1 MNSTSTEQPVA
12 GATSRYRQDD
22 YAVDNPEWHEDDA
35 PWKAAHIRTILQR
48 NHIQWRTL
56 ADIGCGT
63 GAIVGALSKHYPQ
76 SRMEGF
82 EVSPYAHDLSRKR
95 ASENLSFSMENAFQ
109 CGKQFD
115 VAMAI
120 DVVEHVENPFEFLR
134 AMRTMSRW
142 QVIHIPLDMNALAVG
157 RGWVLPEA
165 RRSLGHIHYF
175 SRDSALSMIAESG
188 LETIDS
194 FYTAWAIDQSYKTW
208 KKRLAAWP
216 RRLAFRAAPDATVRL
231 VGGWSLMVLSRSTL
245 A

>member
-1 MNSTSTEQPVA
+1 MNSHSTEQPVA
-12 GATSRYRQDD
+12 GATSRYSQDD
-22 YAVDNPEWHEDDA
+22 YAVDNPDWHEDDA
-35 PWKAAHIRTILQR
+35 PWKAAHIRTILER
-48 NHIQWRTL
+48 NNIQWSTL

-63 GAIVGALSKHYPQ
+63 GAIVGILSKNYPQ

-95 ASENLSFSMENAFQ
+95 ASDNLSFSMENAFQ
-109 CGKQFD
+109 SGKQFD
-115 VAMAI
+115 VTMAI

-134 AMRTMSRW
+134 AMQTMSRW
-142 QVIHIPLDMNALAVG
+142 QVTHIPLDMNALAVG

-165 RRSLGHIHYF
+165 RRALGHIHYF
-175 SRDSALSMIAESG
+175 SRDSALSMVAEAG

-231 VGGWSLMVLSRSTL
+231 VGGWSLMVLSRSKP

>member
-1 MNSTSTEQPVA
+1 MNSHSTEQPVA
-12 GATSRYRQDD
+12 GATSRYSQDD
-22 YAVDNPEWHEDDA
+22 YAVDNPDWHEDDA
-35 PWKAAHIRTILQR
+35 PWKAAHIRTILER
-48 NHIQWRTL
+48 NQIEWKTL

-63 GAIVGALSKHYPQ
+63 GAIVGILSKDYPQ

-95 ASENLSFSMENAFQ
+95 ASDNLSFSMENAFQ
-109 CGKQFD
+109 SGKQFD
-115 VAMAI
+115 VTMAI

-165 RRSLGHIHYF
+165 RRALGHIHYF
-175 SRDSALSMIAESG
+175 SRDSALSMIAEAG

-231 VGGWSLMVLSRSTL
+231 VGGWSLMVLSRSKPT
-245 A
+245 

>member
-12 GATSRYRQDD
+12 GATSRYRQDG
-22 YAVDNPEWHEDDA
+22 YAVDNPEWHEEDA

-63 GAIVGALSKHYPQ
+63 GAIVGVLSKHYPQ

-142 QVIHIPLDMNALAVG
+142 QVTHIPLDMNALAVG

>member
-1 MNSTSTEQPVA
+1 MNSHSTEQPVA
-12 GATSRYRQDD
+12 GATSRYSQDD
-22 YAVDNPEWHEDDA
+22 YAVDNPDWHEDDA
-35 PWKAAHIRTILQR
+35 PWKAAHIRTILER
-48 NHIQWRTL
+48 NDIQWKTL

-63 GAIVGALSKHYPQ
+63 GAIVGILSKDYPQ

-95 ASENLSFSMENAFQ
+95 ASENLTFSMENAFQ
-109 CGKQFD
+109 SGKQFD
-115 VAMAI
+115 VTMAI

-165 RRSLGHIHYF
+165 RRALGHIHYF
-175 SRDSALSMIAESG
+175 SRDSALSMIAEAG

-231 VGGWSLMVLSRSTL
+231 VGGWSLMVLSRSKPT
-245 A
+245 

>member
-22 YAVDNPEWHEDDA
+22 YAVENPEWHEEDA
-35 PWKAAHIRTILQR
+35 PWKAAHIRTILER

-63 GAIVGALSKHYPQ
+63 GAILGVLSKHYPQ

-95 ASENLSFSMENAFQ
+95 VSENLSFSMENAFQ

-115 VAMAI
+115 VVMAI

>member
-1 MNSTSTEQPVA
+1 MNSHSTEQPVA
-12 GATSRYRQDD
+12 GATSRYSQDD
-22 YAVDNPEWHEDDA
+22 YAVDNPDWHEDDA
-35 PWKAAHIRTILQR
+35 PWKAAHIRTILER
-48 NHIQWRTL
+48 NDIQWKTL

-63 GAIVGALSKHYPQ
+63 GAIVGLLSKDYPQ

-109 CGKQFD
+109 SGKQFD
-115 VAMAI
+115 VTMAI

-165 RRSLGHIHYF
+165 RRALGHIHYF
-175 SRDSALSMIAESG
+175 SRDSALSMIAEAG

-231 VGGWSLMVLSRSTL
+231 VGGWSLMVLSRSKPT
-245 A
+245 

>member
-1 MNSTSTEQPVA
+1 MNSTSTEKPVA

-22 YAVDNPEWHEDDA
+22 YAVENPEWHEEDA
-35 PWKAAHIRTILQR
+35 PWKAAHIRTILER

-63 GAIVGALSKHYPQ
+63 GAIVGVLSKHYPQ

>member
-1 MNSTSTEQPVA
+1 MNSHSTEQPVA
-12 GATSRYRQDD
+12 GATSRYSQDD
-22 YAVDNPEWHEDDA
+22 YAVDNPDWHEDDA
-35 PWKAAHIRTILQR
+35 PWKAAHIRTILER
-48 NHIQWRTL
+48 NDIQWRTF

-63 GAIVGALSKHYPQ
+63 GAIVGILSKDYPQ
-76 SRMEGF
+76 SRMDGF

-95 ASENLSFSMENAFQ
+95 ASENLTFSMENAFQ
-109 CGKQFD
+109 SGKQFD
-115 VAMAI
+115 VTMAI

-165 RRSLGHIHYF
+165 RRALGHIHYF
-175 SRDSALSMIAESG
+175 SRDSALSMIAEAG

-231 VGGWSLMVLSRSTL
+231 VGGWSLMVLSRSKPT
-245 A
+245 